1 MKKIVVLMLIV
12 ALFLLVKFTA
22 AQTREQTTI
31 QTATFAKGPLADA
44 VTVSYL
50 NFPWGEVTFS
60 TIEKGTKGSYY
71 GERTWPFAQMDNK
84 VPLTFEGTKLIP
96 GQYALVIT
104 PGGENKPM
112 SLSVVPF
119 EGPTFLKAG
128 NIFSTAPKGEAVYT
142 KDISFDTVDALAD
155 HMKIDLAPTASGFD
169 LVLNYGNRKLT
180 KSFETSTAAPKTATA
195 K

>member
-1 MKKIVVLMLIV
+1 MKKIVVLMLIIG
-12 ALFLLVKFTA
+12 LFLLVRFSA

-50 NFPWGEVTFS
+50 NFPWGEVTFN
-60 TIEKGTKGSYY
+60 TIEKGVKGSYY
-71 GERTWPFAQMDNK
+71 GERTWPFAQMNSK
-84 VPLTFEGTKLIP
+84 IPLTFEGTKLIP
-96 GQYALVIT
+96 GQYALIIT
-104 PGGENKPM
+104 PGSEDKPM

-128 NIFSTAPKGEAVYT
+128 NIFSPTPKGEAVYT
-142 KDISFDTVDALAD
+142 KDVSFDTVEALAD

-169 LVLNYGNRKLT
+169 LVVNYGNRKLT
-180 KSFETSTAAPKTATA
+180 KSFASSASSSTASK
-195 K
+195 